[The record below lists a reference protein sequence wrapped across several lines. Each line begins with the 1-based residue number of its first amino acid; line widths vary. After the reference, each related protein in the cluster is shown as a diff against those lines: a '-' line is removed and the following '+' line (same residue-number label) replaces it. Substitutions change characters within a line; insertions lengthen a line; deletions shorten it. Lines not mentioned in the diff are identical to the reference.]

1 MIRYYLSL
9 CRKRSHLDH
18 FLLKAPWREKHTHLH
33 KPNKQESCDTLKYTY
48 VFLFYLLVRSP
59 SMSFSSCSLSFSSF
73 SFNLC
78 SCSLSFS
85 SLRRRTLSGEGTTL
99 R

>member
-1 MIRYYLSL
+1 
-9 CRKRSHLDH
+9 
-18 FLLKAPWREKHTHLH
+18 
-33 KPNKQESCDTLKYTY
+33 
-48 VFLFYLLVRSP
+48 
-59 SMSFSSCSLSFSSF
+59 MSFSSCSLSFSSF